1 MSESSVQIRFGADV
15 SGLDA
20 AIAVAKAQLAGFNS
34 ELRWLAKEA
43 AASGGAIDDDLT
55 KAMHAAAAGAAGMQK
70 EIKSLTA
77 KPLNNVM
84 SAAKNFNQQL
94 DKIALFAWNNTS
106 LSGNE
111 IERIVNPLKGLV
123 NTIGVVPTVALAA
136 SAAVAA
142 LAYATGSF
150 AENQLTKLGEVAKQT
165 GLNTNQIQGA
175 KVVGAA
181 AGLDSD
187 AMVAGLKNASK
198 EFAQFG
204 RNAGEVKDSLEKV
217 DEEFLKV
224 ADKAKTSGEFIDIVG
239 QKIRA
244 LPREEGVDLVN
255 ALFGDGTGEKLYEPI
270 VRGELQM
277 KKLGDAAKE
286 AGVALDDGVAKAAEE
301 SKRKVDEIAE
311 LANGKLLHALQGLAA
326 PVAAMKTEWYRIVE
340 AASDATVA
348 ATKFVGQLNQ
358 ALESSRLLNREHQQ
372 HQTGGASFEDA
383 FGGYRRARV
392 NETGV
397 PEGPKAPGQGGQEVG
412 VSRARYAARDDDDDK
427 AKKAKASKGD
437 NDKGLDAEVKEL
449 EGGVQAAQRAY
460 DEKVELYTHLVKMHE
475 MTEDQKL
482 AATRAAAS
490 EEYATQRDL
499 YDEVARLE
507 ASKPEKRQETLNKIE
522 ALEAAHNKQLTQ
534 LIPNLTK
541 RDSVP
546 VPESATI

>member
-1 MSESSVQIRFGADV
+1 MSESSVVVRFGGST

-20 AIAVAKAQLAGFNS
+20 AVAVAKAQLAGFNS
-34 ELRWLAKEA
+34 ELRYLAREA
-43 AASGGAIDDDLT
+43 AASGGAVDAELT
-55 KAMHAAAAGAAGMQK
+55 KALHAAAAGAAGMQK
-70 EIKSLTA
+70 ELKSLTA
-77 KPLNNVM
+77 KPVNEV
-84 SAAKNFNQQL
+84 AAATKNFNAQL

-106 LSGNE
+106 LSGNT
-111 IERIVNPLKGLV
+111 IERVVNPIKGLA
-123 NTIGVVPTVALAA
+123 NTIGVVPTIAA
-136 SAAVAA
+136 AAAAAIAA

-150 AENQLTKLGEVAKQT
+150 AENQLTKLGEVAKET

-255 ALFGDGTGEKLYEPI
+255 ALFGDGTGEKLYGPI
-270 VRGELQM
+270 VRGELEM

-286 AGVALDDGVAKAAEE
+286 AGVALDDGVAKAAAE

-326 PVAAMKTEWYRIVE
+326 PVAAMKTEWYRVVE

-348 ATKFVGQLNQ
+348 ATKFVGELNQ
-358 ALESSRLLNREHQQ
+358 ALESSRLLNREES
-372 HQTGGASFEDA
+372 TASN
-383 FGGYRRARV
+383 RRRV
-392 NETGV
+392 
-397 PEGPKAPGQGGQEVG
+397 
-412 VSRARYAARDDDDDK
+412 VSRRVRRVSPGAR
-427 AKKAKASKGD
+427 
-437 NDKGLDAEVKEL
+437 
-449 EGGVQAAQRAY
+449 
-460 DEKVELYTHLVKMHE
+460 
-475 MTEDQKL
+475 
-482 AATRAAAS
+482 
-490 EEYATQRDL
+490 
-499 YDEVARLE
+499 
-507 ASKPEKRQETLNKIE
+507 
-522 ALEAAHNKQLTQ
+522 
-534 LIPNLTK
+534 
-541 RDSVP
+541 
-546 VPESATI
+546 